1 MTAEVRTNETEP
13 VRLTGSLDSP
23 RLTGKLT
30 IEQGSMVFPT
40 ARFTIDR
47 GSEIELRYPFYA
59 VATSDPSLG
68 IVLDVTARTRLSA
81 TSDISGQRRR
91 YTIIVEAR
99 GPLNDNAPLQ
109 ITDTTDPTVNP
120 FNYRGLRLTPL
131 DPPDL
136 ASDPLGLSARSPE
149 YSGDKSRSRAC
160 SEAGSMWADSYR
172 DSCQTCS
179 CLSCSTNRNRPP
191 ARVGRL

>member
-120 FNYRGLRLTPL
+120 FNYRGLRLTFRSILRTWLQIHL
-131 DPPDL
+131 D
-136 ASDPLGLSARSPE
+136 SAQGHRNTR
-149 YSGDKSRSRAC
+149 GTKTRADR
-160 SEAGSMWADSYR
+160 G
-172 DSCQTCS
+172 
-179 CLSCSTNRNRPP
+179 P
-191 ARVGRL
+191 ARRPVQCGRIPTGIRVRRVPA